1 MPIKATHFALL
12 LLAPVDGLIRELYTT
27 NAACRQQYC
36 VNPVYPGLQ
45 DLPSLEKKRWAK
57 ISLPKIVKTLDFCN
71 GTINYNV
78 ALPMNSTEDVNVSM
92 LQELV
97 RKQDQRAAQTYFLH
111 MSAMGLE
118 PWDHVKP
125 FEDSSS
131 QMRSCARA
139 VARMA
144 CFTYLPDAIHNVQ
157 DGAEV
162 RYHRPCDTGC
172 ENFLQT
178 CGVEC
183 CDESTVCVW
192 SAPVSASLP
201 EFQVANSN
209 GLVGDGDCCPKPEN
223 SSNRPK
229 EAEFLS
235 SKPRHT
241 QDAQGHD
248 VILFQGYAKAKEGLC
263 TGQW

>member
-1 MPIKATHFALL
+1 MIKATHFALL
-12 LLAPVDGLIRELYTT
+12 VLAPVDALIRELYTT

-57 ISLPKIVKTLDFCN
+57 ISLPKIAKTIDFCN

-162 RYHRPCDTGC
+162 RRLIRGIVVPVIPAVKTSSR
-172 ENFLQT
+172 L
-178 CGVEC
+178 VA
-183 CDESTVCVW
+183 W
-192 SAPVSASLP
+192 SAVTKAPCVCGLHLSQRPFRSFRWPIPMVSWGMAIAVQSRRT
-201 EFQVANSN
+201 VAI
-209 GLVGDGDCCPKPEN
+209 GK
-223 SSNRPK
+223 R
-229 EAEFLS
+229 LS
-235 SKPRHT
+235 SYPQNPGIPRT
-241 QDAQGHD
+241 LK
-248 VILFQGYAKAKEGLC
+248 VMM
-263 TGQW
+263 